1 MLAGW
6 NGSMTALPLRLK
18 RLISCELAQ
27 PPPWA
32 GFNRRVAF
40 IPLLALL
47 LGTLVPTWSV
57 RAEDPIKGEVKAVT
71 DGGYV
76 RLMFQFDEAVEA
88 TTRVSGPIIVISFKK
103 PVGRRRRAA
112 ERQCCRLHQCCAPR
126 SGWQRDPHRAYA
138 KSETQHDRR
147 G

>member
-27 PPPWA
+27 PRPWV
-32 GFNRRVAF
+32 GSDWRVAS
-40 IPLLALL
+40 ILL
-47 LGTLVPTWSV
+47 LTLLVGTLVPTWAD

-88 TTRVSGPIIVISFKK
+88 TTRVSGPIIV
-103 PVGRRRRAA
+103 
-112 ERQCCRLHQCCAPR
+112 ER
-126 SGWQRDPHRAYA
+126 
-138 KSETQHDRR
+138 
-147 G
+147 